1 MQFSDDSDI
10 TLVVTSCGRFDLLA
24 RTLETFDAFNT
35 APINQVIITEDSGSD
50 AVADALPA
58 HWKEHTK
65 IFVNRPKIGQLASI
79 DLAYGAVKTP
89 FIFHCEDDWEFYRPG
104 FVEASRAIL
113 EQMPSVLVVWLRSF
127 AHDVRI
133 SYPFHSLGE
142 RYVIDGEAC
151 SRLLSSNPSWQ
162 GFTFNPGLRR
172 LQDYRPQAP
181 FARFESSAA
190 GESGLSRAYAE
201 RQFFAVI
208 LESDAVLHIGGEN
221 HVWNPQDAL
230 KKKRKLL
237 RRVARVVAAL
247 AILGI
252 GALIGAAVC
261 GFD

>member
-1 MQFSDDSDI
+1 MQFSADSDI

-35 APINQVIITEDSGSD
+35 APIHQVIITEDSGSD

-58 HWKEHTK
+58 HWKAHTK

-79 DLAYGAVKTP
+79 DLAYAAVNTP

-142 RYVIDGEAC
+142 RYVIEGEAC

-172 LQDYRPQAP
+172 LQDYRPLAP

-201 RQFFAVI
+201 REFFAVI

-230 KKKRKLL
+230 KKKRKAL
-237 RRVARVVAAL
+237 RRAMRVMAAL
-247 AILGI
+247 AVLGV
-252 GALIGAAVC
+252 GALIGAAFC
-261 GFD
+261 GVD